1 LQHQT
6 ATKGINVEINRHYS
20 HDTVE
25 LSVAG
30 RLDGYWSD
38 HLASA
43 LDEEIRHG
51 RHRVLLDLSGVAFLS
66 SAGIGVLVKSYN
78 DLHGIQGSLS
88 IWKASE
94 RVRTVLEICGLDQLL
109 LAKAEVVP
117 TIIADAVERAIVPET
132 VPRIERAGT
141 IFDVYELD
149 SGAGL
154 SCRILGDAT
163 LLERCQFRQE
173 NCASMDFPDSGFALG
188 LGALGET
195 FDECRSRFGE
205 FIAVA
210 GAVAYQPTDG
220 TNVPDY
226 LVAAGKSLSHVQ
238 VVYGIACEAL
248 TAGPFSTLL
257 RFQTG
262 KDSGPITLT
271 QLVDYCMEISESTRV
286 GIVMVAEA
294 AGLVGAALRRSPT
307 QVDTETGP
315 FEFPHIR
322 KWLSF
327 TAERAHTRSMTL
339 VAGVVLRDEV
349 EVMAPVVR
357 PLNSKAE
364 SAGSINGH
372 FHAAAFSYHPL
383 QNGKIDLK
391 TTVNK
396 LFKGQEV
403 EDVLHLLSDD
413 RVIAGAGESEFIRGA
428 CWVGPIREIASEGK
442 RA

>member
-1 LQHQT
+1 
-6 ATKGINVEINRHYS
+6 VEINRRYS
-20 HDTVE
+20 QDTVE
-25 LSVAG
+25 LSVVG

-51 RHRVLLDLSGVAFLS
+51 RHHVLLDFTEVAFLS

-78 DLHGIQGSLS
+78 DLHSIQGSLS

-109 LAKAEVVP
+109 LAKAEVVQDVITEEP
-117 TIIADAVERAIVPET
+117 VEPSIVPET
-132 VPRIERAGT
+132 VPQIERAGT
-141 IFDVYELD
+141 IFDVYELE

-154 SCRILGDAT
+154 NCRILGDSR
-163 LLERCQFRQE
+163 LLEGCRFRQE

-188 LGALGET
+188 LGALGEN

-238 VVYGIACEAL
+238 VVYGIACEAR

-257 RFQTG
+257 RFQAG

-271 QLVDYCMEISESTRV
+271 QLVDSCMEIAESTRL

-294 AGLVGAALRRSPT
+294 AGLVGAALRRSPA
-307 QVDTETGP
+307 QAGPEPGP
-315 FEFPHIR
+315 FEFPQVR
-322 KWLSF
+322 EWLTF

-339 VAGVVLRDEV
+339 VAGVVLRDEAG
-349 EVMAPVVR
+349 VMAPVVR
-357 PLNSKAE
+357 PLNSSKA
-364 SAGSINGH
+364 SPAGSISGH

-391 TTVNK
+391 TTVKK

-413 RVIAGAGESEFIRGA
+413 RVIAGAGQSEFIRGA
-428 CWVGPIREIASEGK
+428 CWIGPIREIASERK
-442 RA
+442 EA

>member
-1 LQHQT
+1 
-6 ATKGINVEINRHYS
+6 VEISKRYS
-20 HDTVE
+20 QDTVE
-25 LSVAG
+25 LLVAG

-51 RHRVLLDLSGVAFLS
+51 RHHVLLDLSKVVFLS
-66 SAGIGVLVKSYN
+66 SAGIGALVKSYN
-78 DLHGIQGSLS
+78 DLHSIQGSLS

-94 RVRTVLEICGLDQLL
+94 RVRKVLEICGLDQMLI
-109 LAKAEVVP
+109 AKADAIQNVITDELVEP
-117 TIIADAVERAIVPET
+117 SIIPET
-132 VPRIERAGT
+132 VRQIERAGT
-141 IFDVYELD
+141 IFDVYELE

-154 SCRILGDAT
+154 TCRLLGDAR
-163 LLERCQFRQE
+163 LLEGCRFTRE
-173 NCASMDFPDSGFALG
+173 NCSSMDFSDSSFAIG
-188 LGALGET
+188 LGALGEN

-238 VVYGIACEAL
+238 LCYGIACEGLA
-248 TAGPFSTLL
+248 AGPFSTLL
-257 RFQTG
+257 RFQSNQ
-262 KDSGPITLT
+262 DSGPVTLT
-271 QLVDYCMEISESTRV
+271 ELVDSCLEIAESTHL

-294 AGLVGAALRRSPT
+294 AGLVGAGLRRSPT
-307 QVDTETGP
+307 QASQEPGP
-315 FEFPHIR
+315 FEFPQVR
-322 KWLSF
+322 EWLTF

-339 VAGVVLRDEV
+339 VAGVALRDGPG
-349 EVMAPVVR
+349 VMAPVVR
-357 PLNSKAE
+357 PLNSANE
-364 SAGSINGH
+364 NGASSISGH

-391 TTVNK
+391 ATVKK
-396 LFKGQEV
+396 LFEGQTV

-413 RVIAGAGESEFIRGA
+413 RVIAGAGQSEFIRGA
-428 CWVGPIREIASEGK
+428 CWIGPIREIATEGSE
-442 RA
+442 A

>member
-1 LQHQT
+1 
-6 ATKGINVEINRHYS
+6 VEISRRYS
-20 HDTVE
+20 RDTVE

-43 LDEEIRHG
+43 LDEEIRLG
-51 RHRVLLDLSGVAFLS
+51 RHHLLLDLSEVVFLS

-78 DLHGIQGSLS
+78 DLDSIRGSLS

-94 RVRTVLEICGLDQLL
+94 RVRKVIEICGLDQML
-109 LAKAEVVP
+109 LAKEDILQDDKRVP
-117 TIIADAVERAIVPET
+117 YSTSSLVRHVERAE
-132 VPRIERAGT
+132 AS
-141 IFDVYELD
+141 FDVYALAAE
-149 SGAGL
+149 AGL
-154 SCRILGDAT
+154 TCRILGDAK
-163 LLERCQFRQE
+163 LIDGCRFSKE
-173 NCASMDFPDSGFALG
+173 NCYSMDFPDSSFAIG
-188 LGALGET
+188 LGALGEN

-220 TNVPDY
+220 TNVPDH

-238 VVYGIACEAL
+238 VCYGIACEGL

-257 RFQTG
+257 RFQAG
-262 KDSGPITLT
+262 HDGGPVTLT
-271 QLVDYCMEISESTRV
+271 QLVDSCLEIADSKRL
-286 GIVMVAEA
+286 GIVMVAES

-307 QVDTETGP
+307 QASQEPGP
-315 FEFPHIR
+315 FEFPQVR
-322 KWLSF
+322 EWLTF

-339 VAGVVLRDEV
+339 VAGVALRDGSG
-349 EVMAPVVR
+349 VMAPVVR
-357 PLNSKAE
+357 PLNSSTADGVGPI
-364 SAGSINGH
+364 SGH

-391 TTVNK
+391 TTVRK
-396 LFKGQEV
+396 LFEGQTV

-413 RVIAGAGESEFIRGA
+413 RVIAGAGQSEFIRGA
-428 CWVGPIREIASEGK
+428 CWIGPIREIATEGK
-442 RA
+442 EA

>member
-1 LQHQT
+1 M
-6 ATKGINVEINRHYS
+6 EINKRYS
-20 HDTVE
+20 QDTVE
-25 LSVAG
+25 LSVVG

-51 RHRVLLDLSGVAFLS
+51 RHHVLLDLSEVVFLS
-66 SAGIGVLVKSYN
+66 SAGIGVLIKSHN
-78 DLHGIQGSLS
+78 DLDSIQGSLS

-94 RVRTVLEICGLDQLL
+94 RVRKVLEICGLDQLL
-109 LAKAEVVP
+109 LSKADVTE
-117 TIIADAVERAIVPET
+117 AVATDERVQPSIVPER
-132 VPRIERAGT
+132 VQKIERDGT
-141 IFDVYELD
+141 IFEVYQLE

-154 SCRILGDAT
+154 TCRILGDPS
-163 LLERCQFRQE
+163 LLEGCRFGKE

-188 LGALGET
+188 LGALGEN

-205 FIAVA
+205 FIAVS

-220 TNVPDY
+220 TNVPDF

-238 VVYGIACEAL
+238 ICYGITCEAL

-257 RFQTG
+257 RFQANQETG
-262 KDSGPITLT
+262 PVTLSE
-271 QLVDYCMEISESTRV
+271 LVDSCLEISGSTEL

-307 QVDTETGP
+307 QASHEPGP
-315 FEFPHIR
+315 FEFPQVR

-327 TAERAHTRSMTL
+327 AAERAHTRSMTL
-339 VAGVVLRDEV
+339 VAGVALRDGSG
-349 EVMAPVVR
+349 VMAPVVR
-357 PLNSKAE
+357 PLNSSQE
-364 SAGSINGH
+364 TSAGSINGH

-391 TTVNK
+391 ATVKK
-396 LFKGQEV
+396 LFAEQEL
-403 EDVLHLLSDD
+403 EDVLHLLGDD
-413 RVIAGAGESEFIRGA
+413 RLIAGAGESEFIRGA
-428 CWVGPIREIASEGK
+428 CWIGPIREIATEGK
-442 RA
+442 AA